1 MVIQM
6 ASTRDEAPLRRFC
19 KIGAQIMR
27 VLRLALFLGFVSNT
41 RRPSGSLVTLD
52 LFSK

>member
-1 MVIQM
+1 MRIQ
-6 ASTRDEAPLRRFC
+6 ATLARNEAPKRRFR